1 MGVGCSP
8 TRPSLRASATPDI
21 VPIYHSPFTIY
32 YLHVMAV
39 LKKIRSRLFS
49 AGAGEVEE
57 AGADGA
63 VKAAGAQARYDV
75 RPLTV
80 AQLDECWRLDL
91 RCFVDGEA
99 YSRETFEYLL
109 TSAESVSYRA
119 VTPDGMMVGFIVGI
133 VEPNHTG
140 HITTLGVAPEHR
152 RRGIA
157 QRMLLKVEEGFRR
170 RGVRITRLEVRSVNS
185 GAQDL
190 YQKLGFAV
198 TQRLPR
204 YYSNGGDGLLMIKSL
219 V

>member
-1 MGVGCSP
+1 M
-8 TRPSLRASATPDI
+8 
-21 VPIYHSPFTIY
+21 
-32 YLHVMAV
+32 

-49 AGAGEVEE
+49 SGEGENV
-57 AGADGA
+57 GGGGA
-63 VKAAGAQARYDV
+63 VKPSGAQSRYDV

-109 TSAESVSYRA
+109 TSPDSVSYRA
-119 VTPDGMMVGFIVGI
+119 VTPEGTMVGFIVGI
-133 VEPNHTG
+133 VEPDATG

-152 RRGIA
+152 RRGVA
-157 QRMLLKVEEGFRR
+157 QRMLHKVEEGFRR
-170 RGVRITRLEVRSVNS
+170 RGVRITRLEVRSVNT

-190 YQKLGFAV
+190 YAKLGFSV